1 MVLRRVKR
9 PVYQC
14 HAVGQVLRFTCT
26 TPQSVSTALKAFD
39 PVMAKCDKDSVQQ
52 KVGAALQNPPA
63 TVPLAAKENP
73 AAPSEKAPAKKRG
86 RKPGQK
92 RVTGS
97 VVTEHP
103 AENQVPLTQ
112 PPARKGRPKKIRPDL
127 PPEKGG
133 PSGDSTKITALNTGV
148 DIFSFKCEDPQISL
162 VTVPKERNV
171 LEPKV
176 KMRKVKKKRDLL
188 DDFSETE
195 EQVPLKITFKRPSDP
210 KFGVKRGKSIKLR
223 VKTQTT
229 KDNGFKIQINQPKT
243 KNPLKFKL
251 KASGKLFKKRRASGS
266 KPKVKPETVAA
277 ESGCS
282 VTLVVPGTF
291 ADGIEGRLT

>member
-1 MVLRRVKR
+1 
-9 PVYQC
+9 
-14 HAVGQVLRFTCT
+14 LRFTCT
-26 TPQSVSTALKAFD
+26 TPQSGGSTAFKVFD
-39 PVMAKCDKDSVQQ
+39 PVMAECDEDSVEQR
-52 KVGAALQNPPA
+52 VEAALQDPPA
-63 TVPLAAKENP
+63 TLPLEAQENP
-73 AAPSEKAPAKKRG
+73 AAPTEKAPAKKRG

-97 VVTEHP
+97 VVTGHP
-103 AENQVPLTQ
+103 AVNQVPLLQ

-133 PSGDSTKITALNTGV
+133 PSGDSKRITALNAGG

-162 VTVPKERNV
+162 VTVPKAKNV

-176 KMRKVKKKRDLL
+176 KMRKVKKKCDLL

-223 VKTQTT
+223 VKTRTT

-251 KASGKLFKKRRASGS
+251 KASGKLFKKSRASGS

-277 ESGCS
+277 ESGNS
-282 VTLVVPGTF
+282 VSLVVPGTLAVGVEF
-291 ADGIEGRLT
+291 T